1 MRHDIP
7 TYSLILSPILDIFQ
21 QKPNKPLCCP
31 TGSEELSNI
40 AGLKLLAW
48 VVRHINNNIT
58 TNNDGKSNSAL
69 IPIILPNIAI
79 YITLY
84 SRFGQ

>member
-1 MRHDIP
+1 MMRHDIP

-40 AGLKLLAW
+40 AGLKLLA
-48 VVRHINNNIT
+48 
-58 TNNDGKSNSAL
+58 
-69 IPIILPNIAI
+69 
-79 YITLY
+79 
-84 SRFGQ
+84 